1 MNRTADDDAPSLWS
15 EQWAIQASVEAD
27 SIEHRMRVSLTSE
40 AVDERRK
47 AAAHGIEDL
56 LHSAREATRRRTRW
70 RWRGPFDRWRGT
82 SVERAYQSLHAAR
95 ILLVH
100 LLPSEDVSA
109 LVPSV
114 VARAETM
121 LKPDDPRRT
130 QIDQLPRMESGPAKR
145 AALRQAM
152 EITYD
157 ASDQLHM
164 RVRAF
169 RNILI
174 AAAALIALLM
184 IVLVVV
190 VQAHPKAMP
199 LCFTP
204 TATAAPAQPA
214 SATASLDTQPTPAL
228 QAPQTQPAASV
239 CPSGDRQAPSSGD
252 VIIVAGL
259 GLLGGALAAAFAIRK
274 IRGSSTPYDV
284 PIALAFLKVPS
295 GSLTA
300 VAGMLLLG
308 GGFVPGLSE
317 LDSQRQI
324 LAYALLFGYAQQLG
338 TRLIDSRAQSILNSL
353 PSKDPEAKQPAPTRQ
368 PVTTAQAPVLQPV
381 NPSETSIDSSSAS

>member
-1 MNRTADDDAPSLWS
+1 MTRTAADEQTQLWS

-27 SIEHRMRVSLTSE
+27 SIEHRMLVAE
-40 AVDERRK
+40 AAGHLDEGRK
-47 AAAHGIEDL
+47 AAVRAIEGL
-56 LHSAREATRRRTRW
+56 LATARRASGQKGLG

-95 ILLVH
+95 IFLVH
-100 LLPSEDVSA
+100 LLPAEDVNA
-109 LVPSV
+109 LVPGV
-114 VARAETM
+114 VARAATV
-121 LKPDDPRRT
+121 LNGNDPRRV
-130 QIDQLPRMESGPAKR
+130 QIERLPRMESGPAKR

-152 EITYD
+152 EITFD

-164 RVRAF
+164 RVRGF
-169 RNILI
+169 RNILLV
-174 AAAALIALLM
+174 AAALITLLM
-184 IVLVVV
+184 VVLVLVVR
-190 VQAHPKAMP
+190 AYPDAMP
-199 LCFTP
+199 LCFKP
-204 TATAAPAQPA
+204 AVTATA
-214 SATASLDTQPTPAL
+214 
-228 QAPQTQPAASV
+228 TQPAQTTTV
-239 CPSGDRQAPSSGD
+239 CPSGDSHDPSGGD

-259 GLLGGALAAAFAIRK
+259 GLLGGALAAAFAIRN

-300 VAGMLLLG
+300 VAGILLLG

-338 TRLIDSRAQSILNSL
+338 TRFIDSRAQTILNSL
-353 PSKDPEAKQPAPTRQ
+353 PSKDSEAKQPSPALQTVIEPTVQTVIEPAPSPQ
-368 PVTTAQAPVLQPV
+368 PGNLG
-381 NPSETSIDSSSAS
+381 ETPIDSGEAG